1 MFMFT
6 IKLFLS
12 IIPILI
18 IAFAMYKIDIE
29 KEPKK
34 ILNQIFISSMIV
46 GLIGGLGSYYLT
58 ELISKLNF
66 NSVLVYNIVKYL
78 FIIGLIEEIC
88 KFIPAKF
95 IGMNSKSHTSFY
107 DTLLYFVF
115 SGLGFA
121 CIENIMYVMSFTIK
135 TAFVRGILSVPGHIL
150 FSVILGLFIALANR
164 EKLKNNNKTNEKT
177 IIFTTLGFTIA
188 SVTHALFNMALTLKI
203 DILKAMFV
211 TLLYIVGIY
220 LVYIIKETSRTN
232 NFFIKNDIFKQVL
245 NIRYIKANRNILGI
259 VSSMII
265 ILGILNTF
273 SVYTFVETFIPLKYF
288 LITIHFVFIILL
300 LYKKKL
306 KEKFKYIDVVILV
319 ISLITMI
326 SYIFLLVNHLKQN
339 EMDYGYHLM
348 LNGIIL
354 QTIYYVL
361 CYIKFKK
368 KVVVQEEQK
377 VEEKKEVVEEVKEEK
392 TETKEEKQETKE
404 EVLVDQEII

>member
-1 MFMFT
+1 MFT

-12 IIPILI
+12 IIPIII

-34 ILNQIFISSMIV
+34 VLNQIFISSMVV

-58 ELISKLNF
+58 ELINKLTF
-66 NSVLVYNIVKYL
+66 NSLLVYNIVKYL
-78 FIIGLIEEIC
+78 FIVGLIEEIC
-88 KFIPAKF
+88 KFIQAKF
-95 IGMNSKSHTSFY
+95 LGMKSKSHTSFY

-121 CIENIMYVMSFTIK
+121 CIENIMYVMSFTVK
-135 TAFVRGILSVPGHIL
+135 TAFVRGILSVPCHIL
-150 FSVILGLFIALANR
+150 FSVILGLFVALANR
-164 EKLKNNNKTNEKT
+164 EKLKNNNKSNDKT
-177 IIFTTLGFTIA
+177 IILTTLGFTVA

-203 DILKAMFV
+203 DSLKALFV
-211 TLLYIVGIY
+211 TLLYLVGVY

-232 NFFIKNDIFKQVL
+232 NFYIKNDIFKQVL
-245 NIRYIKANRNILGI
+245 DIRYIKGNRRILGI

-265 ILGILNTF
+265 ILGVLNTF
-273 SVYTFVETFIPLKYF
+273 SVYTFVETYIPLKYF
-288 LITIHFVFIILL
+288 LIFIHFVFILLL

-306 KEKFKYIDVVILV
+306 KEKFKYTDIVILV

-326 SYIFLLVNHLKQN
+326 SYIFLLVNHLKHN
-339 EMDYGYHLM
+339 EMDYGYCLM

-361 CYIKFKK
+361 CYIKINKK
-368 KVVVQEEQK
+368 TKEVKQPEKVEIKQ
-377 VEEKKEVVEEVKEEK
+377 EEKKEEVKEEPQP
-392 TETKEEKQETKE
+392 EVKEETTI
-404 EVLVDQEII
+404 DPEII